1 LKVLKLDKKSIDK
14 LKDRLDAIEEEE
26 TSREETDY
34 EIQATFTKLREARAK
49 KTDAFG
55 NKTYE
60 DVWYNITEE
69 EEEYYRRKRHE
80 ADPAVRYQQDKE
92 EWWFHP
98 SSWYMRDVDGF
109 DGKGCNNG
117 VCVPE
122 CRYFAPTGRLEFE
135 EVEAELQKYKEEKK
149 AKKEKKEEDEEEEE
163 Q

>member
-34 EIQATFTKLREARAK
+34 EIQARFAKLREARAK

-92 EWWFHP
+92 EWWFQP
-98 SSWYMRDVDGF
+98 SSWYMRDLDGY

-117 VCVPE
+117 VMCARVQIF
-122 CRYFAPTGRLEFE
+122 CTYWSS
-135 EVEAELQKYKEEKK
+135 
-149 AKKEKKEEDEEEEE
+149 
-163 Q
+163 